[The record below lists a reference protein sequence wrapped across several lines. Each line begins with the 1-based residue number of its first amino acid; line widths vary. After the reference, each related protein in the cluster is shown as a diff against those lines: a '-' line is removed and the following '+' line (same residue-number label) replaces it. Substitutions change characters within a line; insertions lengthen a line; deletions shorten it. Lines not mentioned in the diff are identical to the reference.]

1 MKKPTERRPTRDGQ
15 SVDRIQRELRS
26 RIARGLLNPGEQLR
40 QEELA
45 LQFGVSRGP
54 LREAF
59 NILSAQ
65 GLLSHRSNQGY
76 FVARRAPEELFQL
89 HLMLK
94 VLETELLNT
103 INWPTKDKIAELRSL
118 NRQMK
123 ALIDAENWED
133 MLALNRGFHFAIFG
147 LSPYMLIL
155 RELERL
161 WSIAE
166 IYILNRH
173 ALPES
178 RRRSVAEHEK
188 IIGTLV
194 ARDIKSCV
202 LAHDIHRTSIL

>member
-1 MKKPTERRPTRDGQ
+1 
-15 SVDRIQRELRS
+15 
-26 RIARGLLNPGEQLR
+26 
-40 QEELA
+40 
-45 LQFGVSRGP
+45 

-103 INWPTKDKIAELRSL
+103 ITWPSNEKLSELRSL
-118 NRQMK
+118 NRKMK
-123 ALIDAENWED
+123 ALIDAENWDEI
-133 MLALNRGFHFAIFG
+133 LPLNRQFHFEIFN
-147 LSPYMLIL
+147 LSQHMLIL
-155 RELERL
+155 REVERL

-173 ALPES
+173 SLPES

-194 ARDIKSCV
+194 ARDIKACV
-202 LAHDIHRTSIL
+202 LAHDIHRTSVL

>member
-1 MKKPTERRPTRDGQ
+1 MKKPSKRRTTRDGQ

-26 RIARGLLNPGEQLR
+26 RIARGLLLPGEQLR

-45 LQFGVSRGP
+45 LQLGVSRGP

-65 GLLSHRSNQGY
+65 GLLKHRSNQGY
-76 FVARRAPEELFQL
+76 FVSRRAPEELFQL

-103 INWPTKDKIAELRSL
+103 IIWPTKEKVSELRTL
-118 NRQMK
+118 NRKMK
-123 ALIDAENWED
+123 SFIDATNWDE
-133 MLALNRGFHFAIFG
+133 MLVLNRTFHFGIFG
-147 LSPYMLIL
+147 LSPHTLIL
-155 RELERL
+155 QEVERL
-161 WSIAE
+161 WSISE

-173 ALPES
+173 SLPES

-194 ARDIKSCV
+194 ARDIKGCV

>member
-1 MKKPTERRPTRDGQ
+1 
-15 SVDRIQRELRS
+15 
-26 RIARGLLNPGEQLR
+26 
-40 QEELA
+40 
-45 LQFGVSRGP
+45 

-94 VLETELLNT
+94 ALETELLNT
-103 INWPTKDKIAELRSL
+103 ITWPTKEKLSELRSL
-118 NRQMK
+118 NRKMK
-123 ALIDAENWED
+123 ALIDADNWDEI
-133 MLALNRGFHFAIFG
+133 LLLNRQFHFEIFS
-147 LSPYMLIL
+147 LSQHMLIL
-155 RELERL
+155 REVERL

-166 IYILNRH
+166 IYLLNRH
-173 ALPES
+173 SLPES

-194 ARDIKSCV
+194 ARDIKACV
-202 LAHDIHRTSIL
+202 LAHDIHRTSVL